1 MPVFSSHVSLLFCYA
16 RIDIFKLKFERF
28 WMEIIRVSSKT
39 PEEIEAKWNPI
50 ITNRFTRNRRNSWG
64 QY

>member
-1 MPVFSSHVSLLFCYA
+1 MPVFPSRFSLPFCHA

-39 PEEIEAKWNPI
+39 PEENEAKWNPI
-50 ITNRFTRNRRNSWG
+50 ITNRFKRNRRNSG
-64 QY
+64 RED